1 MEWQRPCS
9 EGAAGFCCRVRLAL
23 LQGLSQLP
31 GGASQ
36 ADCLP
41 PTEEG
46 SLLSGFISCQ
56 LSVFFLCFCCS
67 LRQTDGVGRP
77 EKQDL
82 QSGALPGEG
91 TSTLGPGPSGSVPLP
106 RPSLLLWSVPVLSP
120 NLPTA
125 LCVQAPQQPTPVSL
139 ARLHSWK
146 HYTSV
151 PWSSKTRLNSKPLG
165 MTYEL
170 LRSPASAD
178 PPILPQ
184 VPLPRMTAPVPIS
197 PFPTLCLI
205 SVYLA
210 QITDSSIGGANKS
223 SWN

>member
-1 MEWQRPCS
+1 MEWQRPRTS
-9 EGAAGFCCRVRLAL
+9 GAGAAGFCCWVRLAL

-67 LRQTDGVGRP
+67 LRHTDGVGRP
-77 EKQDL
+77 EKQHF
-82 QSGALPGEG
+82 QSGAVPGEG
-91 TSTLGPGPSGSVPLP
+91 TSTLGPGPSGSAPLP

-125 LCVQAPQQPTPVSL
+125 LCVQAPQQPTPAFL
-139 ARLHSWK
+139 ARLHLWK
-146 HYTSV
+146 HYTAV
-151 PWSSKTRLNSKPLG
+151 PWSSKPRLNSKLLG

-170 LRSPASAD
+170 LRSLASAA
-178 PPILPQ
+178 PPILPW
-184 VPLPRMTAPVPIS
+184 AH
-197 PFPTLCLI
+197 FFLCPE
-205 SVYLA
+205 
-210 QITDSSIGGANKS
+210 
-223 SWN
+223 